1 MARFIGN
8 ATGRTLA
15 ETIEKATGHLSDKE
29 MPKAMVITRGK
40 RFSPR
45 PSPKAEA
52 EETAP
57 KDEPAA
63 DDAQD

>member
-1 MARFIGN
+1 MARFLGN

-15 ETIEKATGHLSDKE
+15 ETVKTGTRHLSDKE
-29 MPKAMVITRGK
+29 MPKALVTTRGK

-45 PSPKAEA
+45 PAVKPEAQPADAEA
-52 EETAP
+52 P
-57 KDEPAA
+57 PAA

>member
-15 ETIEKATGHLSDKE
+15 ETLERANEHLSDKE
-29 MPKAMVITRGK
+29 LPKAMVIQRGK

-45 PSPKAEA
+45 P
-52 EETAP
+52 AP
-57 KDEPAA
+57 DARTKPEPTRDEPPS
-63 DDAQD
+63 DTEQD

>member
-1 MARFIGN
+1 MARFLGN

-15 ETIEKATGHLSDKE
+15 ETVKTGTRHLSDKE
-29 MPKAMVITRGK
+29 MPKALVTTRGK

-45 PSPKAEA
+45 PPGKPDSQPVAAEA
-52 EETAP
+52 P
-57 KDEPAA
+57 PA